1 MSIAAKPDPI
11 GIDASCLLE
20 GNYDYYRYDEGRSS
34 SSIAGTPVN
43 QVRQTVTISTPPLPR
58 KPPGSVVGGCGIPS
72 LSKVWTNP
80 TPAVTIVHS
89 SEFTV
94 FQRGMNCY
102 LRFLVI
108 DRPAALALYITPE
121 EWTDLR
127 QKVDEIG
134 KRVIWDVN
142 RSLILLVVIFFII
155 VILNTGDDIGGTF
168 SLGDTQVSFLIVLGV
183 IFLKLFWDECYE
195 NYTRRVVFHEMDRVC
210 RQYSDVMRPR
220 GVCVAFRFFDNDD
233 YGLLVDLAFFKVQT
247 AEEVML
253 SMT

>member
-11 GIDASCLLE
+11 GIDASSLLE
-20 GNYDYYRYDEGRSS
+20 GQHDYYDEGRFSRS
-34 SSIAGTPVN
+34 VTGTSARVN
-43 QVRQTVTISTPPLPR
+43 NERTMTASRPLHPR
-58 KPPGSVVGGCGIPS
+58 KPPGSIVGGCGIPN

-94 FQRGMNCY
+94 LQRGMNCY

-108 DRPAALALYITPE
+108 DRPSPLAGYITPE
-121 EWTDLR
+121 EWADLR
-127 QKVDEIG
+127 EKVDEIG

-142 RSLILLVVIFFII
+142 RSLILLVVIFLII
-155 VILNTGDDIGGTF
+155 VVLNTGDAIGGTF
-168 SLGDTQVSFLIVLGV
+168 TLGDAQMSILIVLGV
-183 IFLKLFWDECYE
+183 IFLKLFWDECCE

-210 RQYSDVMRPR
+210 QEYSNVMRPR

-233 YGLLVDLAFFKVQT
+233 YGLLVDLAFYRVQT
-247 AEEVML
+247 AEEVIL
-253 SMT
+253 NIA